1 MDRKNKVWLIVLIV
15 LLIAALV
22 GIVVVKNQ
30 LSARE
35 ADYLS
40 VSSHLDAEQ
49 QNAAAL
55 QAELDS
61 VKADLEARDAEYT
74 QLQTDLAARDAEVSQ
89 FEESLAASAGEVEQ
103 LKADL
108 EARAAELTALQ
119 AELEAARQA
128 VSTDAP
134 VADPQTT
141 DAPIADPQTADA
153 PENADLPAMLES
165 AKAQAD
171 QMKAALDEGTLHA
184 EDMLIDVTD
193 LQTALADIQSA
204 LPEDAPEALADA
216 VKAVENTARSIQVAL
231 AGEQCQPA
239 DKLADV
245 EKMQAALETAL
256 NAIADASDP
265 TPVAPVE
272 IDTDDIDDLNG
283 EIDAILHSDLSDE
296 EKLAVIA
303 DLETRLSTALTDLN
317 AAAAEIA
324 QQGDAMAQMDAQ
336 LAAASASVAELE
348 RQLESGN
355 AQIADLEGQIAALNA
370 QSETDSAALA
380 DLEAQLAEVQAEVE
394 ALTGELESARAEY
407 ARRVSELEAYLLSR
421 DLTDGEAHTA
431 TTADSV
437 IAIASDGV
445 TGAWNYANQIIS
457 GNTVV
462 LSIVLDGAEIYRSE
476 PITPGETLSE
486 IALTTALAAGE
497 YEATAVTAIYDADG
511 AYLFA
516 NRIPVTLSVAE

>member
-61 VKADLEARDAEYT
+61 VKADLEARNAEYT
-74 QLQTDLAARDAEVSQ
+74 QLQTDLEARDAEVSQ

-134 VADPQTT
+134 VADPQT
-141 DAPIADPQTADA
+141 ADA

-184 EDMLIDVTD
+184 EDMLDDVTD
-193 LQTALADIQSA
+193 LQTALAAIQSA

-245 EKMQAALETAL
+245 EKMQTALETAL
-256 NAIADASDP
+256 NAIADTSDP

-355 AQIADLEGQIAALNA
+355 AQIADLESQIAALNA
-370 QSETDSAALA
+370 QSETDSAALD

-445 TGAWNYANQIIS
+445 TGAWNYANQIVS